1 MERLKIYMAP
11 LQGLTEAPYRNAFE
25 KHFGGVDVYYTPFI
39 RWEHGGL
46 RRKDVRDL
54 HPDANKVGHLVPQII
69 AASGSGSSLWIS
81 GGGFKHGLRF
91 SHVGEKGKRMRSPA

>member
-39 RWEHGGL
+39 RWESD
-46 RRKDVRDL
+46 RTTR
-54 HPDANKVGHLVPQII
+54 
-69 AASGSGSSLWIS
+69 SLYS
-81 GGGFKHGLRF
+81 ARL
-91 SHVGEKGKRMRSPA
+91 A

>member
-39 RWEHGGL
+39 RWEHVAL
-46 RRKDVRDL
+46 RR
-54 HPDANKVGHLVPQII
+54 
-69 AASGSGSSLWIS
+69 
-81 GGGFKHGLRF
+81 
-91 SHVGEKGKRMRSPA
+91 

>member
-1 MERLKIYMAP
+1 MGRLKIYMAP

-46 RRKDVRDL
+46 RRKDVRDC
-54 HPDANKVGHLVPQII
+54 I
-69 AASGSGSSLWIS
+69 
-81 GGGFKHGLRF
+81 
-91 SHVGEKGKRMRSPA
+91 RMQTKWGILFLKS